1 MLPLAKLGSATP
13 TLRGSQSQAISKG
26 GRCVLCSRESSVL
39 SDRSQDTFQHS
50 SGAPGEQKTAQTTA
64 ALFRKDLKLLDYKQE
79 KKVVCFRLPS
89 GLGCSSAVWQQAL
102 KTATIP
108 PFQKKLHS
116 IIITL
121 LIRRSQRVPKG
132 SEFLVKETQNNLLFS
147 FNYWQISFLP

>member
-1 MLPLAKLGSATP
+1 MLPLATLGSATP

-26 GRCVLCSRESSVL
+26 GRCVLRSRASSVL

-108 PFQKKLHS
+108 PFQATAVCKWKKKTTFNNNN
-116 IIITL
+116 IINKEKPES
-121 LIRRSQRVPKG
+121 SQRLWVFG
-132 SEFLVKETQNNLLFS
+132 ERNSE
-147 FNYWQISFLP
+147 